1 MNLNRTI
8 HIFLL
13 IFLFF
18 SSSLNEVDLLE
29 LESKEMEK
37 RLLLLK
43 DRIQRDE
50 VEREKFKGGSKWKSA
65 RKDKGSLL
73 SYSKDVQETRNKS
86 NNEIGYDPILK
97 ALEEQAALA
106 QAEALAMMNK
116 DTKGKKMANN
126 SFISKHKQ
134 PNIKPDIEYEKVNK
148 EKAFSSKINPV
159 SVWSCE
165 EVSKWLV
172 SIGLDQYSSVFY
184 ENQIT
189 GEVLLDIS
197 LVDLDYMSIT
207 ALGHR
212 KLILKAVESLKITSS
227 RTNIPKLPIIS
238 PRLEVDGNPLK
249 SSSSSSSA
257 ATAAAAASSKKHW
270 SHLEPLSSN
279 KVKNSNEIS
288 INSADYMKS
297 TEELDEIAER
307 EAFTRAVM
315 EWRNSNKTIQ
325 PANEPITI
333 EENPKIFQKEVENE
347 SLADTHWHNPFSG
360 PGAPSHD
367 HDISFINEEIQPLS
381 ARGLKSLADGELD
394 EAKEHEVCK
403 LLKKHIIIMIT
414 IGLLILYLCR
424 F

>member
-1 MNLNRTI
+1 
-8 HIFLL
+8 
-13 IFLFF
+13 
-18 SSSLNEVDLLE
+18 
-29 LESKEMEK
+29 MEK
-37 RLLLLK
+37 RLSLLK

-50 VEREKFKGGSKWKSA
+50 AEREKFKGGSKWKSA

-73 SYSKDVQETRNKS
+73 SYSKDVQEKRNKS

-106 QAEALAMMNK
+106 QAEALAMLNK
-116 DTKGKKMANN
+116 DTKGKKVTNN

-148 EKAFSSKINPV
+148 EKNFSSKINPV
-159 SVWSCE
+159 TVWSCD
-165 EVSKWLV
+165 EVRKWLA

-184 ENQIT
+184 ENQIN

-197 LVDLDYMSIT
+197 LEDLDYMSIT

-212 KLILKAVESLKITSS
+212 KLILKAVESLKITSPS
-227 RTNIPKLPIIS
+227 TNIPKLPIIS

-249 SSSSSSSA
+249 SSAA
-257 ATAAAAASSKKHW
+257 ATAAATAAASSKKHW

-325 PANEPITI
+325 PVNEPI

-347 SLADTHWHNPFSG
+347 TVTDTHWHNPFSG
-360 PGAPSHD
+360 PAAPSQN
-367 HDISFINEEIQPLS
+367 ISFINEEIQPLS

-394 EAKEHEVCK
+394 EAKEHEVENS
-403 LLKKHIIIMIT
+403 KKIII
-414 IGLLILYLCR
+414 
-424 F
+424 